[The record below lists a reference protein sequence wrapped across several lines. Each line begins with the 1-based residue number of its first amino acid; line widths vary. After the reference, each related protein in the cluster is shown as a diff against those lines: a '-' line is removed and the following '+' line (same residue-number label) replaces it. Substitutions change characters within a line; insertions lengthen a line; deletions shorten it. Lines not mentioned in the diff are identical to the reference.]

1 MDILSFIFLG
11 FLLYIVVFLAVKH
24 GINYS
29 ELGPLM
35 KKKYNIEEKS
45 TKLSNED
52 IEKILEKENNQ
63 QN

>member
-29 ELGPLM
+29 ELGLLM
-35 KKKYNIEEKS
+35 NKKYNIEEKS

>member
-1 MDILSFIFLG
+1 MVL
-11 FLLYIVVFLAVKH
+11 
-24 GINYS
+24 YS
-29 ELGPLM
+29 ELGLLM